1 MTTRR
6 RFIFMIPASGA
17 VLAAACSDQATPPP
31 AAAPEAAPAAAPM
44 AAPPAPE
51 PAAPPAAP
59 QASGSAPMLDEADA
73 AAVALGY
80 VADTARADKTKYP
93 NHADSQSCANCGL
106 YQGTAGADAG
116 PCPRVASAA
125 CRASGQC
132 QRELQSRQEGVFH
145 PVADVPIA
153 AGAQTR
159 GAVPLIGL
167 TQGMGGFGVT
177 P

>member
-17 VLAAACSDQATPPP
+17 VLAAACSDQATPP
-31 AAAPEAAPAAAPM
+31 AAAPDAAPAAAPM
-44 AAPPAPE
+44 AAPPPPAPV

-59 QASGSAPMLDEADA
+59 ESSGSAPMLDEADP

-93 NHADSQSCANCGL
+93 NHADSQSCATCGL

-116 PCPRVASAA
+116 PCPLFAGKQVAAQGW
-125 CRASGQC
+125 CASY
-132 QRELQSRQEGVFH
+132 VKK
-145 PVADVPIA
+145 PA
-153 AGAQTR
+153 
-159 GAVPLIGL
+159 
-167 TQGMGGFGVT
+167 
-177 P
+177 

>member
-44 AAPPAPE
+44 AAPTAPE

-59 QASGSAPMLDEADA
+59 QASGSAPMLDEADP

-116 PCPRVASAA
+116 PCPLFAGKQVAAQGW
-125 CRASGQC
+125 CASY
-132 QRELQSRQEGVFH
+132 VKK
-145 PVADVPIA
+145 PA
-153 AGAQTR
+153 
-159 GAVPLIGL
+159 
-167 TQGMGGFGVT
+167 
-177 P
+177 